1 MSLPPQANWVYD
13 FKTETNSPEENT
25 LKKLIKGIDWV

>member
-13 FKTETNSPEENT
+13 FKPETNSQEANT
-25 LKKLIKGIDWV
+25 LTKLIKGIDWV